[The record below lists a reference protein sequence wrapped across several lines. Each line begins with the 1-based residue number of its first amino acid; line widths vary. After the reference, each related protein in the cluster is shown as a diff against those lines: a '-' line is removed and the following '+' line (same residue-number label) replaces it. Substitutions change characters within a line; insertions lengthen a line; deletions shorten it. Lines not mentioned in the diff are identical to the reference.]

1 MPVSLRVDQLHVD
14 SNFVA
19 SSLYRSFQDGGNT
32 ELLGNRLQILRLTLI
47 FRRRGTRDDL
57 EITHR
62 RQFRENFVL
71 YALGEVRV
79 RLLLAEIL
87 ERENRDRF
95 LLGCSRLAVS
105 RRSSIS
111 RVAPKDEQA
120 EGQNRADD
128 RNVNPRTAM

>member
-19 SSLYRSFQDGGNT
+19 SSLYCSFQDGGNT
-32 ELLGNRLQILRLTLI
+32 ELLGNRLQIVRLTLI

-57 EITHR
+57 EIPHR

-87 ERENRDRF
+87 ER
-95 LLGCSRLAVS
+95 
-105 RRSSIS
+105 
-111 RVAPKDEQA
+111 
-120 EGQNRADD
+120 
-128 RNVNPRTAM
+128 